1 MCATVAHGLF
11 ASSGRYFARSASK
24 AEPVQVE
31 LQHVE
36 GVYRAPTGLQI
47 GTPGQRIPAL
57 FDTGS
62 FDTLAFSRRCI
73 ADCEYQTDPGESFS
87 PDKSE
92 SYDGVRSGDLKNKT
106 LQAQTSTQL
115 IELTFGQGS
124 CVCLPAFD
132 RVQVVGEQEQVTA
145 EHSMILEGV
154 WAEPS
159 LGSILD
165 LRVTA
170 VVGLGKTADP
180 DDKLA
185 PARLAPSLLEKLDV
199 DVFSMCYGPGED
211 AGYLLLNDP
220 FVNPGAPHDGILEAR
235 VVGHEHWGVS
245 VKGIEMGGEDIG
257 CGDGCVAI
265 VDSGTT
271 LILLP
276 PRMADRVLKQVEKL
290 GVKSDCS
297 NADLLPNLNFDIEGF
312 SGTFRLSISPQ
323 AYMMRLQ
330 SQIPGEKVE
339 DAIESALGSSA
350 LEQCMPMVAAD
361 DTMTEYGPMLI
372 LGHPAFTEYVVSFT
386 PKPKPHHSILFQ
398 KAHQIPGT
406 SCLDREAKGHA
417 MVRTSDSAEF
427 RRVRR
432 SAIRLPPPGKS
443 LHKKI

>member
-1 MCATVAHGLF
+1 
-11 ASSGRYFARSASK
+11 
-24 AEPVQVE
+24 VE

-87 PDKSE
+87 PDNSE
-92 SYDGVRSGDLKNKT
+92 SYDGVRTGALRNKT
-106 LQAQTSTQL
+106 LQAKTSTQL

-132 RVQVVGEQEQVTA
+132 RVQVVGEHQQVTA

-180 DDKLA
+180 EDKLA
-185 PARLAPSLLEKLDV
+185 PLRLAPSLLEKLEV
-199 DVFSMCYGPGED
+199 EVFSMCYGPGED
-211 AGYLLLNDP
+211 PGYLLLNDP
-220 FVNPGAPHDGILEAR
+220 FVNRGEMQDGVLEAK
-235 VVGHEHWGVS
+235 VVGHEHWGVN
-245 VKGIEMGGEDIG
+245 VQGIEMGGEKIG

-276 PRMADRVLKQVEKL
+276 PKMADRILRQVEEL
-290 GVKSDCS
+290 GVKGDCS

-312 SGTFRLSISPQ
+312 NGTFQLSISPR

-330 SQIPGEKVE
+330 SEIPGEKVE
-339 DAIESALGSSA
+339 ETIESVFGSSA
-350 LEQCMPMVAAD
+350 LEQCMPMVGAD
-361 DTMTEYGPMLI
+361 DTMTEFGPMLI

-386 PKPKPHHSILFQ
+386 PKPTPHHSIFFH
-398 KAHQIPGT
+398 KAHQVPGT
-406 SCLDREAKGHA
+406 SCLDRDAKGHA
-417 MVRTSDSAEF
+417 MVRTPGSAEF

-432 SAIRLPPPGKS
+432 SAIRLPPPGNS
-443 LHKKI
+443 LHRKI